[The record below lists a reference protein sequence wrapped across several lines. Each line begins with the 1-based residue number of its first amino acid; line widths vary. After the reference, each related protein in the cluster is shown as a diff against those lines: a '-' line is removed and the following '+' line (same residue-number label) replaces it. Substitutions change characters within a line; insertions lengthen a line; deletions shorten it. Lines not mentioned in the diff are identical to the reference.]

1 LSYLLLLFGTFD
13 ALSGQLGYIALKVK
27 VRMKYIRKFLVLVLI
42 IPLLFTAAGSAAETP
57 KKVAILP
64 FGINALE
71 DLSYLREG
79 IMDMLASRIS
89 WEGKVEVIEEQL
101 VKEALSG
108 REGALNEA
116 AAREV
121 GTTLGADYV
130 LFGSLTVF
138 GDSVSID
145 AKMIALKEDR
155 PPVSIYAQTKGM
167 GEVIPRINDFAQD
180 INNKIFGRGPT
191 AVAAAPQQPRFS
203 RAHPETI
210 MSGPAPSTPAPRD
223 DGSFVQLQSGSEA
236 SSDVS
241 RSQKLSFP
249 VLGMDVGDLDG
260 DGRPEIVV
268 LSKLKEVI
276 VYQWDQG
283 RLNKRGS
290 FQGEKR
296 DNLVWVCLVDANHD
310 GKAEVYVSNLR
321 DQRLASYVLEWRGD
335 RLKKLATD
343 IQWYFNRLAVPGK
356 ESILLG
362 QKKNLRDIFIP
373 GVYHLQ
379 FAGGAYKPLE
389 GISLPRRANVFN
401 FTQGDLDGDGK
412 LETAFIFPGK
422 ERLYLVDDDGTRL
435 WESREYYGATA
446 NILEGISPD
455 SGSTRVAGGGG
466 ATDTDEVETYYIPSP
481 LLLVDLNNDKRLE
494 LLANRNLTLSSRI
507 LASQR
512 NFSDGEIQS
521 LAWVGDDLLPQ
532 WKTRPLRGMVVSY
545 RLADV
550 DGDGQDELVAAAVLE
565 RGSFKKTKSMIYV
578 YELERVRALSGKTS
592 APGIIESDL

>member
-1 LSYLLLLFGTFD
+1 M
-13 ALSGQLGYIALKVK
+13 Q
-27 VRMKYIRKFLVLVLI
+27 YIRKFLVFVLI

-64 FGINALE
+64 FEINAPE

-89 WEGKVEVIEEQL
+89 WEGKVEAIEEQL

-108 REGALNEA
+108 REGLLNEA

-145 AKMIALKEDR
+145 AKMIALKEER
-155 PPVSIYAQTKGM
+155 PPVSVYTQTKGM

-180 INNKIFGRGPT
+180 INNKIFGRGP
-191 AVAAAPQQPRFS
+191 AAVVAAPSQPRFS
-203 RAHPETI
+203 KAHPETI
-210 MSGPAPSTPAPRD
+210 MSGPAPSTPVPRD
-223 DGSFVQLQSGSEA
+223 GGSFVQLQSGREA
-236 SSDVS
+236 GSDVF

-249 VLGMDVGDLDG
+249 ALGMDVGDLDG

-268 LSKLKEVI
+268 LSKSKEVI

-321 DQRLASYVLEWRGD
+321 GQRLASYVLEWRGD
-335 RLKKLATD
+335 GLQKLATE
-343 IQWYFNRLAVPGK
+343 IEWYFNRLTVPGK
-356 ESILLG
+356 ESMLLG
-362 QKKNLRDIFIP
+362 QKKNMEDIFIP

-379 FAGGAYKPLE
+379 FAGGSYQPLA

-412 LETAFIFPGK
+412 LETAFIFPGE
-422 ERLYLVDDDGTRL
+422 ERLYLVDDDGARL
-435 WESREYYGATA
+435 WESREYFGATA
-446 NILEGISPD
+446 NILEGKNPT
-455 SGSTRVAGGGG
+455 SGTTRQPGGGG
-466 ATDTDEVETYYIPSP
+466 ATDADEVEVFYIPSP
-481 LLLVDLNNDKRLE
+481 ILLVDFNNDKRLE
-494 LLANRNLTLSSRI
+494 ILANRNVSQVTRI
-507 LASQR
+507 LSR
-512 NFSDGEIQS
+512 VRKFSDGEIQS
-521 LAWVGDDLLPQ
+521 MIWTGDDLLPQ

-550 DGDGQDELVAAAVLE
+550 DGDGQEELVAAAVLE
-565 RGSFKKTKSMIYV
+565 RGTFKQTKSMIYV
-578 YELERVRALSGKTS
+578 YELDRVRALSGKTS
-592 APGIIESDL
+592 APGIVESDL

>member
-1 LSYLLLLFGTFD
+1 M
-13 ALSGQLGYIALKVK
+13 QYIK
-27 VRMKYIRKFLVLVLI
+27 KFCVLVLI
-42 IPLLFTAAGSAAETP
+42 IPLLFSAAGSAAETA

-64 FGINALE
+64 FEINAPK
-71 DLSYLREG
+71 DLSYMREG

-108 REGALNEA
+108 REATLNEA

-121 GTTLGADYV
+121 GMTLGAGYV

-145 AKMIALKEDR
+145 AKMIALREER
-155 PPVSIYAQTKGM
+155 PPVSVYAQTKGM

-180 INNKIFGRGPT
+180 INNKIFGRGP
-191 AVAAAPQQPRFS
+191 AAVVAAPSQPRFS
-203 RAHPETI
+203 KAHPETI

-223 DGSFVQLQSGSEA
+223 QGSFVQLQADKEA
-236 SSDVS
+236 GSDVS

-249 VLGMDVGDLDG
+249 TLGMDVGDLDG

-268 LSKLKEVI
+268 LSKSKEVI

-283 RLNKRGS
+283 RLTKRGS
-290 FQGEKR
+290 FQGERR

-321 DQRLASYVLEWRGD
+321 GQRLASYVLEWRGD
-335 RLKKLATD
+335 RLKELATG
-343 IQWYFNRLAVPGK
+343 IEWYFNRLIVPGK

-362 QKKNLRDIFIP
+362 QKKNMEDIFIP

-379 FAGGAYKPLE
+379 FAGGSYQTLA

-412 LETAFIFPGK
+412 LETAFIFPGE
-422 ERLYLVDDDGTRL
+422 ERLYLVDDDGARL
-435 WESREYYGATA
+435 WESREYFGATA
-446 NILEGISPD
+446 NILEGKNPT
-455 SGSTRVAGGGG
+455 SGTTRQPGGGG
-466 ATDTDEVETYYIPSP
+466 ATDADEVEVFYIPSP
-481 LLLVDLNNDKRLE
+481 ILLVDFNNDKRLE
-494 LLANRNLTLSSRI
+494 ILANRNVSQVTRI
-507 LASQR
+507 LSR
-512 NFSDGEIQS
+512 VRKFSDGEIQS
-521 LAWVGDDLLPQ
+521 MIWTGDDLLPQ

-550 DGDGQDELVAAAVLE
+550 DGDGQEELVAAAVLE
-565 RGSFKKTKSMIYV
+565 RGTFKQTKSMIYV
-578 YELERVRALSGKTS
+578 YELDRVRALSGKTS

>member
-1 LSYLLLLFGTFD
+1 
-13 ALSGQLGYIALKVK
+13 
-27 VRMKYIRKFLVLVLI
+27 MEYIRKFLVLVLI
-42 IPLLFTAAGSAAETP
+42 IPLLFTAAGSAAETA

-64 FGINALE
+64 FEINAPE

-145 AKMIALKEDR
+145 AKMVALREER
-155 PPVSIYAQTKGM
+155 PPVSVYAQTQGM

-191 AVAAAPQQPRFS
+191 AVAAAPSQPRFS
-203 RAHPETI
+203 KAHPETI
-210 MSGPAPSTPAPRD
+210 MSGPAPSTPAPQ
-223 DGSFVQLQSGSEA
+223 GGSSFVQLESGREA
-236 SSDVS
+236 SSDIFK
-241 RSQKLSFP
+241 SQKLSFP

-310 GKAEVYVSNLR
+310 GKAEIYVSNLR
-321 DQRLASYVLEWRGD
+321 GQRLASYVLEWQGD
-335 RLKKLATD
+335 RLKQVATE
-343 IQWYFNRLAVPGK
+343 IQWYFNRLTVPGK
-356 ESILLG
+356 ESMLLG
-362 QKKNLRDIFIP
+362 QKKNLEDIFIP

-379 FAGGAYKPLE
+379 FAGGSYQPLE

-412 LETAFIFPGK
+412 LETAFIYPGQ
-422 ERLYLVDDDGTRL
+422 ELLNLIDDDGTRL
-435 WESREYYGATA
+435 WQSREYYGATA

-455 SGSTRVAGGGG
+455 SGTTRVPGGGG
-466 ATDTDEVETYYIPSP
+466 ATDGDEVETYYIPSP
-481 LLLVDLNNDKRLE
+481 LLLVDLNNDERLE
-494 LLANRNLTLSSRI
+494 LLANRNASLVTRV
-507 LASQR
+507 LAGVR
-512 NFSDGEIQS
+512 KFSDGEIQS
-521 LAWVGDDLLPQ
+521 MIWTGDDLLPQ

-545 RLADV
+545 RLGDV
-550 DGDGQDELVAAAVLE
+550 DGDGQEELVAAAVLE
-565 RGSFKKTKSMIYV
+565 RGTFKKTKSMIYV
-578 YELERVRALSGKTS
+578 YELDEVRALSGKTS

>member
-1 LSYLLLLFGTFD
+1 
-13 ALSGQLGYIALKVK
+13 V
-27 VRMKYIRKFLVLVLI
+27 
-42 IPLLFTAAGSAAETP
+42 
-57 KKVAILP
+57 
-64 FGINALE
+64 
-71 DLSYLREG
+71 
-79 IMDMLASRIS
+79 
-89 WEGKVEVIEEQL
+89 
-101 VKEALSG
+101 
-108 REGALNEA
+108 
-116 AAREV
+116 
-121 GTTLGADYV
+121 
-130 LFGSLTVF
+130 
-138 GDSVSID
+138 SV
-145 AKMIALKEDR
+145 
-155 PPVSIYAQTKGM
+155 YAQTQGM

-191 AVAAAPQQPRFS
+191 AVAAAPSQPRFS
-203 RAHPETI
+203 KAHPETI
-210 MSGPAPSTPAPRD
+210 MSGPAPSTPAPQS
-223 DGSFVQLQSGSEA
+223 GSSFVQLQSGREA
-236 SSDVS
+236 SSDIF

-290 FQGEKR
+290 FQAEKL

-310 GKAEVYVSNLR
+310 GKAEIYVSNLR
-321 DQRLASYVLEWRGD
+321 GQRLASYVLEWRGD
-335 RLKKLATD
+335 RLQKLATD

-362 QKKNLRDIFIP
+362 QKKNMEDIFIP

-379 FAGGAYKPLE
+379 FAGGTYKPLE

-422 ERLYLVDDDGTRL
+422 ERLYLIDDDGTRL
-435 WESREYYGATA
+435 WQSREYYGATA

-455 SGSTRVAGGGG
+455 SGSTRVPGGGG
-466 ATDTDEVETYYIPSP
+466 ATDDDEVETYYIPSP

-494 LLANRNLTLSSRI
+494 LLANRNLTLTSRI

-565 RGSFKKTKSMIYV
+565 RGTFKKTKSMIYV

>member
-1 LSYLLLLFGTFD
+1 
-13 ALSGQLGYIALKVK
+13 
-27 VRMKYIRKFLVLVLI
+27 MEYIRKFFVLVFI

-64 FGINALE
+64 FEINAPE

-89 WEGKVEVIEEQL
+89 WEGKVEAIEEQL

-108 REGALNEA
+108 REGTMNEA

-138 GDSVSID
+138 GESVSID

-180 INNKIFGRGPT
+180 INNKIFGRGVAP
-191 AVAAAPQQPRFS
+191 VAAAPSQPRFS
-203 RAHPETI
+203 KAHPETI
-210 MSGPAPSTPAPRD
+210 MSGPAPSAPSPRD
-223 DGSFVQLQSGSEA
+223 GGSFVQMQSGREA
-236 SSDVS
+236 GSDVF

-249 VLGMDVGDLDG
+249 VLGMDVGDVDG

-268 LSKLKEVI
+268 LSKPREVI
-276 VYQWDQG
+276 VYQWDRG
-283 RLNKRGS
+283 RLTKRGS
-290 FQGEKR
+290 FQAEKR
-296 DNLVWVCLVDANHD
+296 DKLVWVCLVDANHD
-310 GKAEVYVSNLR
+310 GKDEVYVSNLR
-321 DQRLASYVLEWRGD
+321 GQRLASYVLEWRGD

-343 IQWYFNRLAVPGK
+343 LQWYFNRLTVPGK

-362 QKKNLRDIFIP
+362 QKKNMEDIFTP

-379 FAGGAYKPLE
+379 FAGGSYQPLE

-412 LETAFIFPGK
+412 PETAFIFPGK
-422 ERLYLVDDDGTRL
+422 ELLILIDDDGTRL
-435 WESREYYGATA
+435 WQSRDYFGATA
-446 NILEGISPD
+446 NILEGKSPND
-455 SGSTRVAGGGG
+455 GSKRVAGGRG
-466 ATDTDEVETYYIPSP
+466 ATDDDEVETYYIPSP
-481 LLLVDLNNDKRLE
+481 ILLVDLNNDKKLE
-494 LLANRNLTLSSRI
+494 LLANRNVSLVTRVLSGVRK
-507 LASQR
+507 
-512 NFSDGEIQS
+512 FSDGEIQS
-521 LAWVGDDLLPQ
+521 MIWIGDDLFPQ
-532 WKTRPLRGMVVSY
+532 WKTRPLQGMVVSY
-545 RLADV
+545 RLADM
-550 DGDGQDELVAAAVLE
+550 DGDGQEELVAAAVLQ
-565 RGSFKKTKSMIYV
+565 RGAFKKTKSMIYV
-578 YELERVRALSGKTS
+578 YDLAGVRALSGKTS
-592 APGIIESDL
+592 APGIIESNM

>member
-1 LSYLLLLFGTFD
+1 LGTFD
-13 ALSGQLGYIALKVK
+13 ALGGQVGYIALEVK
-27 VRMKYIRKFLVLVLI
+27 VRMQYIKKFCVLVLI
-42 IPLLFTAAGSAAETP
+42 IPLLFTAAGSAAETA

-64 FGINALE
+64 FEINAPK

-108 REGALNEA
+108 REVTLNEA

-145 AKMIALKEDR
+145 AKMVALREER
-155 PPVSIYAQTKGM
+155 PPVSVYAQTKGM

-180 INNKIFGRGPT
+180 INNKIFGRGP
-191 AVAAAPQQPRFS
+191 AAVVAAPSQPRFS

-223 DGSFVQLQSGSEA
+223 GGSFVQLQSGREA
-236 SSDVS
+236 GSDVF

-249 VLGMDVGDLDG
+249 ALGMDVGDLDG

-268 LSKLKEVI
+268 LSKSKEVI

-290 FQGEKR
+290 FQGETR

-321 DQRLASYVLEWRGD
+321 GQRLASYVLEWRGD
-335 RLKKLATD
+335 GLQKLATE
-343 IQWYFNRLAVPGK
+343 IEWYFNRLTVPGK

-362 QKKNLRDIFIP
+362 QKKNMEDIFIP

-379 FAGGAYKPLE
+379 FAGGSYQPLA

-412 LETAFIFPGK
+412 LETAFIFPGE
-422 ERLYLVDDDGTRL
+422 ERLYLVDDDGARL
-435 WESREYYGATA
+435 WESREYFGATA
-446 NILEGISPD
+446 NILEGKNPT
-455 SGSTRVAGGGG
+455 SGTTRQPGGGG
-466 ATDTDEVETYYIPSP
+466 ATDADEVEVFYIPSP
-481 LLLVDLNNDKRLE
+481 ILLVDFNNDKRLE
-494 LLANRNLTLSSRI
+494 ILANRNVSQVTRI
-507 LASQR
+507 LSR
-512 NFSDGEIQS
+512 VRKFSDGEIQS
-521 LAWVGDDLLPQ
+521 MIWTGDDLLPQ

-550 DGDGQDELVAAAVLE
+550 DGDGQEELVAAAVLE
-565 RGSFKKTKSMIYV
+565 RGTFKQTKSMIYV
-578 YELERVRALSGKTS
+578 YELDRVRALSGKTS
-592 APGIIESDL
+592 APGIVESDL

>member
-1 LSYLLLLFGTFD
+1 
-13 ALSGQLGYIALKVK
+13 
-27 VRMKYIRKFLVLVLI
+27 MEYIRKFLVFVLI
-42 IPLLFTAAGSAAETP
+42 IPLLFTAAGSAAETA

-64 FGINALE
+64 FEINAPE

-101 VKEALSG
+101 VKEALAG

-145 AKMIALKEDR
+145 AKMVALREER
-155 PPVSIYAQTKGM
+155 PPVSVYAQTKGM

-191 AVAAAPQQPRFS
+191 AVAAAPSQPRFS
-203 RAHPETI
+203 KAHPETI
-210 MSGPAPSTPAPRD
+210 MSGPAPSTPAPQ
-223 DGSFVQLQSGSEA
+223 GGSSFVQLQSGREA
-236 SSDVS
+236 SSDIFK
-241 RSQKLSFP
+241 SQKLSFP

-290 FQGEKR
+290 FQAEKR

-335 RLKKLATD
+335 RLKKLATE
-343 IQWYFNRLAVPGK
+343 IQWYFNRLTVPGK
-356 ESILLG
+356 ETILLG
-362 QKKNLRDIFIP
+362 QKKNMEDIFIP

-379 FAGGAYKPLE
+379 FAGGAYEPLE

-401 FTQGDLDGDGK
+401 FTQGDLDGAGK

-422 ERLYLVDDDGTRL
+422 ERLYLIDDDGTRL
-435 WESREYYGATA
+435 WQSREYYGATA

-455 SGSTRVAGGGG
+455 SGSTRVPGGGG
-466 ATDTDEVETYYIPSP
+466 ATDDDEVETYYIPSP

-494 LLANRNLTLSSRI
+494 LLANRNLSLTTRI
-507 LASQR
+507 LSGVR

-521 LAWVGDDLLPQ
+521 LAWIGDDLLPQ

-550 DGDGQDELVAAAVLE
+550 DGDGQEELVAAAVLE
-565 RGSFKKTKSMIYV
+565 RGTFKKSKSIIYV

>member
-1 LSYLLLLFGTFD
+1 
-13 ALSGQLGYIALKVK
+13 
-27 VRMKYIRKFLVLVLI
+27 
-42 IPLLFTAAGSAAETP
+42 
-57 KKVAILP
+57 
-64 FGINALE
+64 
-71 DLSYLREG
+71 
-79 IMDMLASRIS
+79 
-89 WEGKVEVIEEQL
+89 
-101 VKEALSG
+101 LSG

-145 AKMIALKEDR
+145 AKMTALKEER
-155 PPVSIYAQTKGM
+155 PPVSVYAQTKGM

-191 AVAAAPQQPRFS
+191 AMAAAPSQPRFS
-203 RAHPETI
+203 KAHPETI

-223 DGSFVQLQSGSEA
+223 GGSFVHLQSGREA
-236 SSDVS
+236 SSDIF

-260 DGRPEIVV
+260 DGRLEIVV

-296 DNLVWVCLVDANHD
+296 DKLVWVCLVDANHD
-310 GKAEVYVSNLR
+310 GKAEIYVSNLR

-343 IQWYFNRLAVPGK
+343 IQWYFNRLTVPGK

-362 QKKNLRDIFIP
+362 QKKNIEDIFIP

-379 FAGGAYKPLE
+379 FAAGAYEPLE

-422 ERLYLVDDDGTRL
+422 ER
-435 WESREYYGATA
+435 
-446 NILEGISPD
+446 
-455 SGSTRVAGGGG
+455 
-466 ATDTDEVETYYIPSP
+466 
-481 LLLVDLNNDKRLE
+481 
-494 LLANRNLTLSSRI
+494 
-507 LASQR
+507 
-512 NFSDGEIQS
+512 
-521 LAWVGDDLLPQ
+521 
-532 WKTRPLRGMVVSY
+532 
-545 RLADV
+545 
-550 DGDGQDELVAAAVLE
+550 
-565 RGSFKKTKSMIYV
+565 
-578 YELERVRALSGKTS
+578 
-592 APGIIESDL
+592 

>member
-1 LSYLLLLFGTFD
+1 M
-13 ALSGQLGYIALKVK
+13 Q
-27 VRMKYIRKFLVLVLI
+27 YIRKFLVFVLI
-42 IPLLFTAAGSAAETP
+42 IPLLFTAAGSAAETA

-64 FGINALE
+64 FEINAPE
-71 DLSYLREG
+71 DLGYLREG

-101 VKEALSG
+101 VKDAVSG

-121 GTTLGADYV
+121 GTALGAGYV

-155 PPVSIYAQTKGM
+155 PPVSVYAQTKGM
-167 GEVIPRINDFAQD
+167 SEVIPRINDFAQD
-180 INNKIFGRGPT
+180 INNKIFGRGLT
-191 AVAAAPQQPRFS
+191 AVAAAPSQPRFS
-203 RAHPETI
+203 KAHPDTI
-210 MSGPAPSTPAPRD
+210 MSGPAPSTPAPQD
-223 DGSFVQLQSGSEA
+223 GGSFVQLQSGREA
-236 SSDVS
+236 SSDLF

-249 VLGMDVGDLDG
+249 ILGMDVGDLDG

-290 FQGEKR
+290 FQAEKR
-296 DNLVWVCLVDANHD
+296 DKLVWLCLVDANHD

-321 DQRLASYVLEWRGD
+321 GQRLASYVLEWRGD
-335 RLKKLATD
+335 KLKKLATE
-343 IQWYFNRLAVPGK
+343 IQWYFNRLTVPGK
-356 ESILLG
+356 ETILLG
-362 QKKNLRDIFIP
+362 QKKNMEDIFVP

-379 FAGGAYKPLE
+379 FAGGSYKPLE
-389 GISLPRRANVFN
+389 GISLPRRTNVFN

-412 LETAFIFPGK
+412 PETAYIVPGK

-435 WESREYYGATA
+435 WQSREYYGATS
-446 NILEGISPD
+446 NTLEGKEPVT
-455 SGSTRVAGGGG
+455 SGSG
-466 ATDTDEVETYYIPSP
+466 ATVDDEVEIYYIPSP
-481 LLLVDLNNDKRLE
+481 LLLTDLNNDKRLE
-494 LLANRNLTLSSRI
+494 ILANRNVSLSSRV
-507 LASQR
+507 LSRVR

-521 LAWVGDDLLPQ
+521 LIWVGDDLLPQ

-550 DGDGQDELVAAAVLE
+550 DGDGQEELVAAAVLE
-565 RGSFKKTKSMIYV
+565 KGTFKKTKSMIYV
-578 YELERVRALSGKTS
+578 YELDRVRALSGKTS

>member
-1 LSYLLLLFGTFD
+1 LGTFD
-13 ALSGQLGYIALKVK
+13 APGGLLGYIALKVK
-27 VRMKYIRKFLVLVLI
+27 VRMQYIRKFLVLVLI

-64 FGINALE
+64 FEINAPE

-89 WEGKVEVIEEQL
+89 WEGKVEAIEEQL

-108 REGALNEA
+108 REGPLNEA
-116 AAREV
+116 VAREV

-138 GDSVSID
+138 GESVSID
-145 AKMIALKEDR
+145 AKMVALKEDR
-155 PPVSIYAQTKGM
+155 PPVSVYAQTKGM

-180 INNKIFGRGPT
+180 INNKIFGRGAAP
-191 AVAAAPQQPRFS
+191 VAAAPPQPRFS

-210 MSGPAPSTPAPRD
+210 MSGPAPSAPAPQ
-223 DGSFVQLQSGSEA
+223 GGSSFVQMQSGREA
-236 SSDVS
+236 GSDVF

-249 VLGMDVGDLDG
+249 VIGMDVGDVDG

-268 LSKLKEVI
+268 LSKSREVI

-290 FQGEKR
+290 FQAEKR
-296 DNLVWVCLVDANHD
+296 DKLVWVCLVDANHD
-310 GKAEVYVSNLR
+310 GKDEVYVSNLR
-321 DQRLASYVLEWRGD
+321 GQRLASYVLEWRGD
-335 RLKKLATD
+335 RLKELATE
-343 IQWYFNRLAVPGK
+343 IEWYFNRLTVPGK

-362 QKKNLRDIFIP
+362 QKKSIRDIFIP

-379 FAGGAYKPLE
+379 FAGGSYQPLE

-412 LETAFIFPGK
+412 PETAFIFPGK

-435 WESREYYGATA
+435 WQSREYYGATA
-446 NILEGISPD
+446 NILEGKKPT
-455 SGSTRVAGGGG
+455 SGSTRDPDGGG
-466 ATDTDEVETYYIPSP
+466 ATDADVVETYYIPSP
-481 LLLVDLNNDKRLE
+481 ILLVDLNNDKRLE
-494 LLANRNLTLSSRI
+494 LLANRNVSLTTRVLSR
-507 LASQR
+507 QR
-512 NFSDGEIQS
+512 KFSDGEIQS
-521 LAWVGDDLLPQ
+521 MIWIGDDLLPQ

-550 DGDGQDELVAAAVLE
+550 DGDGQEELVVAAVLE
-565 RGSFKKTKSMIYV
+565 RGTFKKTKSMIYV
-578 YELERVRALSGKTS
+578 YELDGVRALSGKTS

>member
-1 LSYLLLLFGTFD
+1 M
-13 ALSGQLGYIALKVK
+13 Q
-27 VRMKYIRKFLVLVLI
+27 YIRKFLVLVLI
-42 IPLLFTAAGSAAETP
+42 IPLLFTAAGSAAETA

-64 FGINALE
+64 FEINAPE

-155 PPVSIYAQTKGM
+155 PPVSVYAQTKGM

-191 AVAAAPQQPRFS
+191 AVAAAPSQPRFS
-203 RAHPETI
+203 KAHPETI
-210 MSGPAPSTPAPRD
+210 ISGPAPSAPAPQD
-223 DGSFVQLQSGSEA
+223 GGSFVQLQSGRDA
-236 SSDVS
+236 SSDVF

-268 LSKLKEVI
+268 LSKLKQVI

-290 FQGEKR
+290 FQGEKL

-321 DQRLASYVLEWRGD
+321 GQRLASYVLEWRGD
-335 RLKKLATD
+335 RLKKLATN

-356 ESILLG
+356 ESMLLG
-362 QKKNLRDIFIP
+362 QKKNLEDIFIP

-379 FAGGAYKPLE
+379 FAGGSYQPLE

-412 LETAFIFPGK
+412 PETAFIYPGQ
-422 ERLYLVDDDGTRL
+422 ELLYLIDDDGTRL
-435 WESREYYGATA
+435 WQSREYYGATA

-455 SGSTRVAGGGG
+455 SGSTRVPGGGG
-466 ATDTDEVETYYIPSP
+466 ATDDDEVETYYIPSP
-481 LLLVDLNNDKRLE
+481 LLWGDLNNDKRLE
-494 LLANRNLTLSSRI
+494 LLANRNLTLTSRI

-550 DGDGQDELVAAAVLE
+550 DGDGQEELVAAAVLE
-565 RGSFKKTKSMIYV
+565 RGTFQKTKSIIYV
-578 YELERVRALSGKTS
+578 YELDRVRALSGKTS
-592 APGIIESDL
+592 APGIVESDL

>member
-1 LSYLLLLFGTFD
+1 
-13 ALSGQLGYIALKVK
+13 K
-27 VRMKYIRKFLVLVLI
+27 VRMHYIKKYYVLVLI

-64 FGINALE
+64 FEINAPE

-89 WEGKVEVIEEQL
+89 WEGKVEAIEEQL

-108 REGALNEA
+108 HEAPLNEA

-138 GDSVSID
+138 GESVSID

-155 PPVSIYAQTKGM
+155 PPVSVYAQTKGM

-180 INNKIFGRGPT
+180 INNKIFGRGS
-191 AVAAAPQQPRFS
+191 ARVAAAPSQPRFS

-210 MSGPAPSTPAPRD
+210 MSGPAPSTSAPRD
-223 DGSFVQLQSGSEA
+223 GGSFMEMQSGREA
-236 SSDVS
+236 GSDVL

-249 VLGMDVGDLDG
+249 ALGMDVGDVDG

-268 LSKLKEVI
+268 LSKLREVI

-283 RLNKRGS
+283 RLTKRGS

-296 DNLVWVCLVDANHD
+296 DKLVWVCLVDANHD
-310 GKAEVYVSNLR
+310 GRAEVYVSNLH
-321 DQRLASYVLEWRGD
+321 DQRLSSYVLEWRGD

-343 IQWYFNRLAVPGK
+343 IQWYFNRLTVPGK
-356 ESILLG
+356 ETILLG
-362 QKKNLRDIFIP
+362 QKKNMQDIFIP
-373 GVYHLQ
+373 GVYHIQ
-379 FAGGAYKPLE
+379 FAGGSYKPLE

-401 FTQGDLDGDGK
+401 FTQGDVDGDGK
-412 LETAFIFPGK
+412 PETVFIGP
-422 ERLYLVDDDGTRL
+422 EDRLYLVDDDGTRL
-435 WESREYYGATA
+435 WQSREYYGATA
-446 NILEGISPD
+446 NILEGRPLTGEIVGRSTVD
-455 SGSTRVAGGGG
+455 S
-466 ATDTDEVETYYIPSP
+466 ETEAYYIPSP
-481 LLLVDLNNDKRLE
+481 LLLVDLNSDKRLE
-494 LLANRNLTLSSRI
+494 ILANRNVSLSSRI
-507 LASQR
+507 LANQR
-512 NFSDGEIQS
+512 RFSDGEIQS
-521 LAWVGDDLLPQ
+521 LAWVRDNIVPQ

-550 DGDGQDELVAAAVLE
+550 DGDGQDELVAAAVME
-565 RGSFKKTKSMIYV
+565 RGILKKTKSTIYV
-578 YELERVRALSGKTS
+578 YELDEVRALSGKTS
-592 APGIIESDL
+592 TPAIIESNM

>member
-1 LSYLLLLFGTFD
+1 
-13 ALSGQLGYIALKVK
+13 
-27 VRMKYIRKFLVLVLI
+27 MEYIRKFFVLVLI
-42 IPLLFTAAGSAAETP
+42 IPLLFTAAGSAAETA

-64 FGINALE
+64 FEINAPE

-138 GDSVSID
+138 GESVSID
-145 AKMIALKEDR
+145 AKMVALREDR
-155 PPVSIYAQTKGM
+155 PPVSVYAQTKGM

-191 AVAAAPQQPRFS
+191 PVAAAPSQPRFS
-203 RAHPETI
+203 KAHPETI
-210 MSGPAPSTPAPRD
+210 MSGPAPSTPAPQ
-223 DGSFVQLQSGSEA
+223 GGSSFVQLQSGREA
-236 SSDVS
+236 SSDIFK
-241 RSQKLSFP
+241 SQKLSFP

-335 RLKKLATD
+335 RLKKLATE
-343 IQWYFNRLAVPGK
+343 IQWYFNRLTVPGK
-356 ESILLG
+356 ETILLG
-362 QKKNLRDIFIP
+362 QKKNMEDIFIP

-379 FAGGAYKPLE
+379 FAGGSYQPLE

-412 LETAFIFPGK
+412 LETAFIF
-422 ERLYLVDDDGTRL
+422 
-435 WESREYYGATA
+435 
-446 NILEGISPD
+446 
-455 SGSTRVAGGGG
+455 
-466 ATDTDEVETYYIPSP
+466 
-481 LLLVDLNNDKRLE
+481 
-494 LLANRNLTLSSRI
+494 
-507 LASQR
+507 
-512 NFSDGEIQS
+512 
-521 LAWVGDDLLPQ
+521 
-532 WKTRPLRGMVVSY
+532 
-545 RLADV
+545 
-550 DGDGQDELVAAAVLE
+550 
-565 RGSFKKTKSMIYV
+565 
-578 YELERVRALSGKTS
+578 SGKR
-592 APGIIESDL
+592 APLPG

>member
-1 LSYLLLLFGTFD
+1 
-13 ALSGQLGYIALKVK
+13 
-27 VRMKYIRKFLVLVLI
+27 MEYIRKFLVLVLI
-42 IPLLFTAAGSAAETP
+42 IPLLFTAAGSAAETA
-57 KKVAILP
+57 KKVAIFP
-64 FGINALE
+64 FEINAPK

-108 REGALNEA
+108 REGALNET

-138 GDSVSID
+138 GESVSID

-155 PPVSIYAQTKGM
+155 PPVSVYAQTKGM

-191 AVAAAPQQPRFS
+191 AVAAAPSQPRFS
-203 RAHPETI
+203 KAHPETI
-210 MSGPAPSTPAPRD
+210 MSGPAPSTPAPQSG
-223 DGSFVQLQSGSEA
+223 GSFVQLQSGREA
-236 SSDVS
+236 SSDIL

-290 FQGEKR
+290 FQAEKL

-310 GKAEVYVSNLR
+310 GKDEIYVSNLR
-321 DQRLASYVLEWRGD
+321 GQRLASYVLEWRGD
-335 RLKKLATD
+335 RLQKLATD

-362 QKKNLRDIFIP
+362 QKKNMEDIFIP

-379 FAGGAYKPLE
+379 FAGGTYKPLE
-389 GISLPRRANVFN
+389 GIRLPRRANVFN

-422 ERLYLVDDDGTRL
+422 ELLYLIDDDGSRL
-435 WESREYYGATA
+435 WQSREYYGATA

-455 SGSTRVAGGGG
+455 SGSTRVPGGGG
-466 ATDTDEVETYYIPSP
+466 ATDDDEVETYYIPSP

-494 LLANRNLTLSSRI
+494 LLANRNLTLTSRI

-565 RGSFKKTKSMIYV
+565 RGTFKKTKSMIYV

>member
-1 LSYLLLLFGTFD
+1 M
-13 ALSGQLGYIALKVK
+13 GYIK
-27 VRMKYIRKFLVLVLI
+27 KFLVLVLI
-42 IPLLFTAAGSAAETP
+42 IPLLFTAAGSAAETA

-64 FGINALE
+64 FEINAPA

-155 PPVSIYAQTKGM
+155 PPVSVYAQTKGM
-167 GEVIPRINDFAQD
+167 GDVIPRINDFAQD
-180 INNKIFGRGPT
+180 INNKIFGRDSTP
-191 AVAAAPQQPRFS
+191 VAAAPAQPRFS
-203 RAHPETI
+203 KAHPETI
-210 MSGPAPSTPAPRD
+210 MSGPAPSTPAPQG
-223 DGSFVQLQSGSEA
+223 GSFVQLQSGREA
-236 SSDVS
+236 SSDVF

-249 VLGMDVGDLDG
+249 ALGMDVGDLDG

-290 FQGEKR
+290 FQAEKR

-321 DQRLASYVLEWRGD
+321 GQRLATYVLEWRGD
-335 RLKKLATD
+335 RLKKLATE
-343 IQWYFNRLAVPGK
+343 IEWYFNRLTVPGK
-356 ESILLG
+356 ETILLG
-362 QKKNLRDIFIP
+362 QKKNLEDIFVP

-379 FAGGAYKPLE
+379 FAGGSYQPLE

-412 LETAFIFPGK
+412 PETAFIYPGQ
-422 ERLYLVDDDGTRL
+422 ELLYLVDDDGSRL
-435 WESREYYGATA
+435 WQSREYYGATA
-446 NILEGISPD
+446 NILEGKKPT
-455 SGSTRVAGGGG
+455 SGSTRDPGGGG
-466 ATDTDEVETYYIPSP
+466 ATDADEVETYYIPSP
-481 LLLVDLNNDKRLE
+481 LVLVDFNNDKRLE
-494 LLANRNLTLSSRI
+494 ILANRNVSQVTRIVSRV
-507 LASQR
+507 R
-512 NFSDGEIQS
+512 KFSDGEIQS
-521 LAWVGDDLLPQ
+521 MIWTGDDFLPQ

-550 DGDGQDELVAAAVLE
+550 DGDGQEELVAAAVLE
-565 RGSFKKTKSMIYV
+565 RGTFQKTKSIIYV
-578 YELERVRALSGKTS
+578 YELDRVRALSGKTS
-592 APGIIESDL
+592 APGIVESDL

>member
-1 LSYLLLLFGTFD
+1 M
-13 ALSGQLGYIALKVK
+13 QYIK
-27 VRMKYIRKFLVLVLI
+27 KFCVLVLI
-42 IPLLFTAAGSAAETP
+42 IPLLFTAAGSAAETA

-64 FGINALE
+64 FEINAPE

-108 REGALNEA
+108 REATLNEA

-145 AKMIALKEDR
+145 AKMVALREER
-155 PPVSIYAQTKGM
+155 PPVSVYAQTKGM

-180 INNKIFGRGPT
+180 INNKIFGRGP
-191 AVAAAPQQPRFS
+191 AAVVAAPSQPRFS
-203 RAHPETI
+203 KAHPETI
-210 MSGPAPSTPAPRD
+210 MSGPAPSTAVPRD
-223 DGSFVQLQSGSEA
+223 GGSFVQLQSGREA
-236 SSDVS
+236 GSDVF

-249 VLGMDVGDLDG
+249 ALGMDVGDLDG

-268 LSKLKEVI
+268 LSKSKEVI

-290 FQGEKR
+290 FQGETR

-321 DQRLASYVLEWRGD
+321 GQRLASYVLEWRGD
-335 RLKKLATD
+335 GLQKLATE
-343 IQWYFNRLAVPGK
+343 IEWYFNRLTVPGK

-362 QKKNLRDIFIP
+362 QKKNMEDIFIP

-379 FAGGAYKPLE
+379 FAGGSYQPLA

-412 LETAFIFPGK
+412 LETAFIFPGE
-422 ERLYLVDDDGTRL
+422 ERLYLVDDDGARL
-435 WESREYYGATA
+435 WESREYFGATA
-446 NILEGISPD
+446 NILEGKNPT
-455 SGSTRVAGGGG
+455 SGTTRQPGGGG
-466 ATDTDEVETYYIPSP
+466 ATDADEVEVFYIPSP
-481 LLLVDLNNDKRLE
+481 ILLVDFNNDKRLE
-494 LLANRNLTLSSRI
+494 ILANRNVSQVTRI
-507 LASQR
+507 
-512 NFSDGEIQS
+512 
-521 LAWVGDDLLPQ
+521 
-532 WKTRPLRGMVVSY
+532 
-545 RLADV
+545 
-550 DGDGQDELVAAAVLE
+550 
-565 RGSFKKTKSMIYV
+565 
-578 YELERVRALSGKTS
+578 
-592 APGIIESDL
+592 

>member
-1 LSYLLLLFGTFD
+1 M
-13 ALSGQLGYIALKVK
+13 Q
-27 VRMKYIRKFLVLVLI
+27 YIRKFLVFVLI
-42 IPLLFTAAGSAAETP
+42 IPLLFTAAGSAAETA

-64 FGINALE
+64 FEINAPE

-155 PPVSIYAQTKGM
+155 PPVSVYAQTKGM
-167 GEVIPRINDFAQD
+167 SEVIPRINDFAQD
-180 INNKIFGRGPT
+180 INNKIFGRGLT
-191 AVAAAPQQPRFS
+191 AVAAAPSQPRFS
-203 RAHPETI
+203 KAHPDTI
-210 MSGPAPSTPAPRD
+210 MSGPAPSTPAPQD
-223 DGSFVQLQSGSEA
+223 GGSFVQLQSGREA
-236 SSDVS
+236 SSDLF

-249 VLGMDVGDLDG
+249 ILGMDVGDLDG

-290 FQGEKR
+290 FQAEKR
-296 DNLVWVCLVDANHD
+296 DKLVWLCLVDANHD

-321 DQRLASYVLEWRGD
+321 GQRLASYVLEWRGD
-335 RLKKLATD
+335 KLKKLATE
-343 IQWYFNRLAVPGK
+343 IQWYFNRLTVPGK
-356 ESILLG
+356 ETILLG
-362 QKKNLRDIFIP
+362 QKKNMEDIFVP

-379 FAGGAYKPLE
+379 FAGGSYKPLE
-389 GISLPRRANVFN
+389 GISLPRRTNVFN

-412 LETAFIFPGK
+412 PETAYIVPGK

-435 WESREYYGATA
+435 WQSREYYGATS
-446 NILEGISPD
+446 NTLEGKEPVS
-455 SGSTRVAGGGG
+455 SGSG
-466 ATDTDEVETYYIPSP
+466 ATVDDEVEIYYIPSP
-481 LLLVDLNNDKRLE
+481 LLLTDLNNDKRLE
-494 LLANRNLTLSSRI
+494 ILANRNVSLSSRV
-507 LASQR
+507 LSRVR

-521 LAWVGDDLLPQ
+521 LIWVGDDLLPQ

-550 DGDGQDELVAAAVLE
+550 DGDGQEELVAAAVLE
-565 RGSFKKTKSMIYV
+565 KGTFKKTKSMIYV
-578 YELERVRALSGKTS
+578 YELDRVRALSGKTS

>member
-1 LSYLLLLFGTFD
+1 LFFGTFGG
-13 ALSGQLGYIALKVK
+13 LSGLLGYIVLKVK
-27 VRMKYIRKFLVLVLI
+27 VRMKYIRKFLAIVLI

-64 FGINALE
+64 FKINAPK

-89 WEGKVEVIEEQL
+89 WQGKVEAIEEQL
-101 VKEALSG
+101 VKSALAG
-108 REGALNEA
+108 REGTLNEA

-145 AKMIALKEDR
+145 AKMIALKEDK
-155 PPVSIYAQTKGM
+155 PPVSVYAQTKGM

-191 AVAAAPQQPRFS
+191 AVAAAPSQPRFS
-203 RAHPETI
+203 QAHPDTI
-210 MSGPAPSTPAPRD
+210 MSGPAPRTPAPQGG
-223 DGSFVQLQSGSEA
+223 GSFVQLQSGREA
-236 SSDVS
+236 GSDMF

-249 VLGMDVGDLDG
+249 ALGMDVGDLDG

-290 FQGEKR
+290 FQAKRR

-321 DQRLASYVLEWRGD
+321 GQRLASYVLEWRGD
-335 RLKKLATD
+335 RLKELATD
-343 IQWYFNRLAVPGK
+343 VQWYFNRLSVPGK
-356 ESILLG
+356 ETILLG
-362 QKKNLRDIFIP
+362 QKKNMEDIFTP

-379 FAGGAYKPLE
+379 FSGGSYQPLE

-412 LETAFIFPGK
+412 LETAFIFPGQ
-422 ERLYLVDDDGTRL
+422 ELLYLVDDDGSRL
-435 WESREYYGATA
+435 WQSREYYGATA
-446 NILEGISPD
+446 NILEGRKPT
-455 SGSTRVAGGGG
+455 SGTTRVPGGGG
-466 ATDTDEVETYYIPSP
+466 ATDADEVEVFYIPSP
-481 LLLVDLNNDKRLE
+481 ILLVDFNNDERLE
-494 LLANRNLTLSSRI
+494 ILANRNVSLVTRIISRV
-507 LASQR
+507 R
-512 NFSDGEIQS
+512 KFSDGEIQS
-521 LAWVGDDLLPQ
+521 MIWTGDTLLPQ
-532 WKTRPLRGMVVSY
+532 WKSRPLRGMVVSY

-550 DGDGQDELVAAAVLE
+550 DGDGQEELVAAAVLE
-565 RGSFKKTKSMIYV
+565 RGSLTTFKQAKSMIYV
-578 YELERVRALSGKTS
+578 YELDRVRALSGKTS
-592 APGIIESDL
+592 APGIVESDL

>member
-1 LSYLLLLFGTFD
+1 
-13 ALSGQLGYIALKVK
+13 
-27 VRMKYIRKFLVLVLI
+27 MEYIRKFFVLVFI

-64 FGINALE
+64 FEINAPE

-79 IMDMLASRIS
+79 IMDMLSSRIS
-89 WEGKVEVIEEQL
+89 WEGKVEAIEEQL

-108 REGALNEA
+108 RETTMNEA

-121 GTTLGADYV
+121 GTALGADYV

-138 GDSVSID
+138 GESVSID

-180 INNKIFGRGPT
+180 INNKIFGRGAAP
-191 AVAAAPQQPRFS
+191 VAAAQSQPRFS
-203 RAHPETI
+203 KAHPETI

-223 DGSFVQLQSGSEA
+223 GGSFVQMQSGREA
-236 SSDVS
+236 GSDVF

-249 VLGMDVGDLDG
+249 VLGMDVGDVDG

-268 LSKLKEVI
+268 LSKPREVI
-276 VYQWDQG
+276 VYQWNQG
-283 RLNKRGS
+283 RLTKRGS
-290 FQGEKR
+290 FQAERR
-296 DNLVWVCLVDANHD
+296 DKLVWVCLVDANHD
-310 GKAEVYVSNLR
+310 GKDEVYVSNLR
-321 DQRLASYVLEWRGD
+321 GQRLASYVLEWRGD

-343 IQWYFNRLAVPGK
+343 IQWYFNRLTVPGK
-356 ESILLG
+356 ENILLG
-362 QKKNLRDIFIP
+362 QKKSMKDIFTP

-379 FAGGAYKPLE
+379 FAGGSYQPLE

-412 LETAFIFPGK
+412 PETAFIFPGK

-435 WESREYYGATA
+435 WQSREYYGATT
-446 NILEGISPD
+446 NKLEGISPD
-455 SGSTRVAGGGG
+455 SGSTRVPGGGG
-466 ATDTDEVETYYIPSP
+466 ATDDDEVETYYIPSP

-494 LLANRNLTLSSRI
+494 LLANRNVSLVTRV
-507 LASQR
+507 LAGVR
-512 NFSDGEIQS
+512 KFSDGEIQS
-521 LAWVGDDLLPQ
+521 LVWVGDNVFPQ
-532 WKTRPLRGMVVSY
+532 WKTRPLQGMVVSY
-545 RLADV
+545 RLADM
-550 DGDGQDELVAAAVLE
+550 DGDGQEELVAAAVLQ

-578 YELERVRALSGKTS
+578 YDLDGVRALSGKTS
-592 APGIIESDL
+592 APGIIESNM

>member
-1 LSYLLLLFGTFD
+1 M
-13 ALSGQLGYIALKVK
+13 A
-27 VRMKYIRKFLVLVLI
+27 YIRKFLVLVLI
-42 IPLLFTAAGSAAETP
+42 IPLLFTAAGSAAETA

-64 FGINALE
+64 FEINAPE

-145 AKMIALKEDR
+145 AKMVALKEDR
-155 PPVSIYAQTKGM
+155 PPVSVYAQTKGM

-203 RAHPETI
+203 KAHPETI
-210 MSGPAPSTPAPRD
+210 MSGPAPSTPAPQ
-223 DGSFVQLQSGSEA
+223 GGSSFVQLQSGREA
-236 SSDVS
+236 SSDVF

-260 DGRPEIVV
+260 DGRLEIVV

-310 GKAEVYVSNLR
+310 GKAEIYVSNLR

-335 RLKKLATD
+335 RLKKLATE
-343 IQWYFNRLAVPGK
+343 IQWYFNRLTVPGK
-356 ESILLG
+356 ETILLG
-362 QKKNLRDIFIP
+362 QKKNLEDIFIP

-379 FAGGAYKPLE
+379 FAGGSYEPLE

-422 ERLYLVDDDGTRL
+422 ERLHLIDDDGTRL
-435 WESREYYGATA
+435 WQSREYYGATA

-455 SGSTRVAGGGG
+455 SGSTRVPGGGG
-466 ATDTDEVETYYIPSP
+466 ATDDDEVETYYIPSP

-494 LLANRNLTLSSRI
+494 LLANRNLSLTTRI
-507 LASQR
+507 LSGVR

-521 LAWVGDDLLPQ
+521 LAWIGDDFLPQ
-532 WKTRPLRGMVVSY
+532 WKTRPLRGMMVSY

-565 RGSFKKTKSMIYV
+565 RGTFKKTKSMIYV

-592 APGIIESDL
+592 APGFIESDR

>member
-1 LSYLLLLFGTFD
+1 MS
-13 ALSGQLGYIALKVK
+13 
-27 VRMKYIRKFLVLVLI
+27 
-42 IPLLFTAAGSAAETP
+42 
-57 KKVAILP
+57 
-64 FGINALE
+64 
-71 DLSYLREG
+71 
-79 IMDMLASRIS
+79 
-89 WEGKVEVIEEQL
+89 
-101 VKEALSG
+101 
-108 REGALNEA
+108 
-116 AAREV
+116 
-121 GTTLGADYV
+121 
-130 LFGSLTVF
+130 
-138 GDSVSID
+138 
-145 AKMIALKEDR
+145 
-155 PPVSIYAQTKGM
+155 
-167 GEVIPRINDFAQD
+167 EVIPRINDFAQD

-191 AVAAAPQQPRFS
+191 AVAAAPSQPRFS
-203 RAHPETI
+203 QAHPETI
-210 MSGPAPSTPAPRD
+210 ISGPAPSTPAPQGG
-223 DGSFVQLQSGSEA
+223 GSFVQLQSGREA
-236 SSDVS
+236 SSDIF

-268 LSKLKEVI
+268 LTKLKEVI

-290 FQGEKR
+290 FQAEKR
-296 DNLVWVCLVDANHD
+296 DKLVWVCLVDANHD

-321 DQRLASYVLEWRGD
+321 GQRLASYVLEWRGD
-335 RLKKLATD
+335 SLKKLATD
-343 IQWYFNRLAVPGK
+343 MQWYFNRLTVPGK

-362 QKKNLRDIFIP
+362 QKKNMEDIFIP

-435 WESREYYGATA
+435 WQSREYYGATS
-446 NILEGISPD
+446 NTLEGKEPVT
-455 SGSTRVAGGGG
+455 SGSG
-466 ATDTDEVETYYIPSP
+466 ATVDDEVETYYIPSP

-494 LLANRNLTLSSRI
+494 ILANRNVSLSSRV
-507 LASQR
+507 LSRVR

-521 LAWVGDDLLPQ
+521 LIWVGDDLLLQ

-550 DGDGQDELVAAAVLE
+550 DGDGQEELVAAAVLE
-565 RGSFKKTKSMIYV
+565 KGTFKKTKSIIYV
-578 YELERVRALSGKTS
+578 YELDRVRALSGKTS

>member
-1 LSYLLLLFGTFD
+1 LFFGTFGG
-13 ALSGQLGYIALKVK
+13 LSSLLEYIALKVK
-27 VRMKYIRKFLVLVLI
+27 VRMQYIKKFCVLVLI
-42 IPLLFTAAGSAAETP
+42 IPLLFTAAGSAAETA

-64 FGINALE
+64 FEINAPK
-71 DLSYLREG
+71 DLSYMREG

-108 REGALNEA
+108 REATLNEA

-145 AKMIALKEDR
+145 AKMVALREER
-155 PPVSIYAQTKGM
+155 PPVSVYAQTKGM

-180 INNKIFGRGPT
+180 INNKIFGRGP
-191 AVAAAPQQPRFS
+191 APVAAAPSQPRFS
-203 RAHPETI
+203 KAHPETI

-223 DGSFVQLQSGSEA
+223 GGSFVQLQSGREA
-236 SSDVS
+236 GSDVF

-249 VLGMDVGDLDG
+249 ALGMDVGDLDG

-290 FQGEKR
+290 FQGERR

-321 DQRLASYVLEWRGD
+321 GQRLASYVLEWRGD
-335 RLKKLATD
+335 GLKKLATE
-343 IQWYFNRLAVPGK
+343 IEWYFNRLTVPGQ
-356 ESILLG
+356 ESMLLG
-362 QKKNLRDIFIP
+362 QKKNMEDIFIP

-379 FAGGAYKPLE
+379 FAGGSYQPLA

-412 LETAFIFPGK
+412 LETAFIFPGE
-422 ERLYLVDDDGTRL
+422 ERLYLVDDDGAQL
-435 WESREYYGATA
+435 WESREYFGATA
-446 NILEGISPD
+446 NILEGKKPT
-455 SGSTRVAGGGG
+455 SGTTRQPGGGG
-466 ATDTDEVETYYIPSP
+466 ATDADEVEVFYIPSP
-481 LLLVDLNNDKRLE
+481 ILLVDFNNDKRLE
-494 LLANRNLTLSSRI
+494 ILANRNVSQVSRI
-507 LASQR
+507 LSR
-512 NFSDGEIQS
+512 VRKFSDGEIQS
-521 LAWVGDDLLPQ
+521 MIWTGDDLLPQ

-550 DGDGQDELVAAAVLE
+550 DGDGQEELVAAAVLE
-565 RGSFKKTKSMIYV
+565 RGTFQKTKSMIYV
-578 YELERVRALSGKTS
+578 YELDRVRALSGKTS
-592 APGIIESDL
+592 APGIVESDL

>member
-1 LSYLLLLFGTFD
+1 M
-13 ALSGQLGYIALKVK
+13 GYIK
-27 VRMKYIRKFLVLVLI
+27 KFLVLVLI
-42 IPLLFTAAGSAAETP
+42 IPLLFTAAGSAAETA

-64 FGINALE
+64 FEINAPK

-79 IMDMLASRIS
+79 IMDMLASRIP

-138 GDSVSID
+138 GESVSID

-155 PPVSIYAQTKGM
+155 PPVSVYAQTKGM

-180 INNKIFGRGPT
+180 INNKIFGRGPAPVAT
-191 AVAAAPQQPRFS
+191 APSQSRFS
-203 RAHPETI
+203 KAHPETI
-210 MSGPAPSTPAPRD
+210 MSGPAPSTPAPQ
-223 DGSFVQLQSGSEA
+223 GGSSFVQLESGRDA
-236 SSDVS
+236 SSDIFK
-241 RSQKLSFP
+241 SQKLSFP

-335 RLKKLATD
+335 GLKKLATE
-343 IQWYFNRLAVPGK
+343 IEWYFNRLTVPGK
-356 ESILLG
+356 ETMLLG
-362 QKKNLRDIFIP
+362 QKKNMEDIFIP

-379 FAGGAYKPLE
+379 FAGGSYQPLE

-412 LETAFIFPGK
+412 LETAFIFPGE
-422 ERLYLVDDDGTRL
+422 ERLYLVDDDGSRL
-435 WESREYYGATA
+435 WQSREYYGATA
-446 NILEGISPD
+446 NILEGKSPN
-455 SGSTRVAGGGG
+455 SGSTRVPGGGG
-466 ATDTDEVETYYIPSP
+466 ATDGDEVETYYIPSP
-481 LLLVDLNNDKRLE
+481 LLLVDLNNDERLE
-494 LLANRNLTLSSRI
+494 ILANRNLSLSSRI

-521 LAWVGDDLLPQ
+521 MTWTGDDLLPQ

-550 DGDGQDELVAAAVLE
+550 DGDGQEELVAAAVLE
-565 RGSFKKTKSMIYV
+565 RGTFKKAKSIIYV